1 MTKELRVYVTN
12 GKNIWR
18 IYTIFTGK
26 DGSFYYAIP
35 SKQNFLTG
43 KFSYHPSATT
53 HFKTPEGR
61 AKYRK
66 FCWPNFKELTICEI
80 DSFGFETQ
88 GFLADDAFFQDLKK
102 EKIEKPALVFDI
114 GNVTN
119 AFMLRLYLG
128 QREELQDRAK
138 LIEKVTPAAP
148 GNPDTP
154 QEKLMDVRTYN
165 LGVIKTDLGRFDL
178 SCAVALIQM
187 SKL

>member
-1 MTKELRVYVTN
+1 
-12 GKNIWR
+12 
-18 IYTIFTGK
+18 
-26 DGSFYYAIP
+26 
-35 SKQNFLTG
+35 
-43 KFSYHPSATT
+43 
-53 HFKTPEGR
+53 
-61 AKYRK
+61 
-66 FCWPNFKELTICEI
+66 
-80 DSFGFETQ
+80 
-88 GFLADDAFFQDLKK
+88 
-102 EKIEKPALVFDI
+102 VFDI

-138 LIEKVTPAAP
+138 LIEKVTPAPP

-154 QEKLMDVRTYN
+154 QEKLMDVRTYK